1 MKIYSL
7 IGVIAL
13 SSVFYSCESEID
25 DKIVNLENPSSVN
38 VSVTGITP
46 EYGWTGDQFNVVGE
60 NFGGATS
67 FFKVYIG
74 KNETEILSCSDKQ
87 VKVVVPDDAT
97 SGKVYVEFMGDTI
110 SSSFFYK
117 VMGQPSVEAMFPLF
131 GEDENT
137 KCWAMPGNEITLM
150 GEMLGGAEDDISLKF
165 NKSAMDA
172 EVTSWSENEIKVKVP
187 EDAQSGAI
195 TLKVGSQEV
204 NTPYEFLLVNPLTI
218 ESVTPEEGY
227 AGCEVKIIGKGFGD
241 ASTLEGTKVKF
252 GDLAGT
258 VKDVKD
264 ETITVLA
271 PSGLSQNKEYAIKVF
286 TPFEEKTSELK
297 YKVNPD
303 PTGLTATGIEEGSG
317 YLGNIITV
325 TGNNLPESVEDI
337 IVNVGGVDTE
347 SVEKTENGFKV
358 RIPADATTG
367 DGTLT
372 FKFAGR
378 EFTIDTDFKVK
389 AAPIVNK
396 YDVITVSGETFTIG
410 GTNLNELKDNLTIKF
425 NGTDIDSPNINESEI
440 TFTVPTTDAYQ
451 ESVEV
456 ELSYGENLIEP
467 IKFNVAVIPG
477 TSGNNDIT
485 SYVLKNYKQPFQRSD
500 SNNGEWGTAMYWN
513 TTSGFGSN
521 LNFPSNDSNG
531 YITVQTGNGQG
542 KKENACIYQSTL
554 LPKGDYTVTVY
565 VSEFSFTSGRLGCAF
580 VVAEGM
586 IPNFDKEISSLYGF
600 KQWTYEAPNEN
611 LIDFIHVTTNE
622 TAPYNV
628 NFDFTLDEAKSVNVG
643 FMAMMNNTSHVKIS
657 EIKIERTNNN

>member
-7 IGVIAL
+7 IGVMAL

-74 KNETEILSCSDKQ
+74 KNETKILSCSDKQ

-137 KCWAMPGNEITLM
+137 KCWAMTGNEITLM

-204 NTPYEFLLVNPLTI
+204 NTPFDFLLVNPLTI
-218 ESVTPEEGY
+218 ESITPEDGY

-241 ASTLEGTKVKF
+241 TSTLEGTKVWF
-252 GDLAGT
+252 GDKAGT
-258 VKDVKD
+258 VKDVND

-271 PSGLSQNKEYAIKVF
+271 PQNLSEDEYAIKVL
-286 TPFEEKTSELK
+286 TPFEEKTSELE
-297 YKVNPD
+297 YKVSPN

-358 RIPADATTG
+358 RIPTEATTG
-367 DGTLT
+367 NGNLL
-372 FKFAGR
+372 FKYAGR
-378 EFTIDTDFKVK
+378 VFTIATDFKVK

-396 YDVITVSGETFTIG
+396 YEVITVSGETFTIG

-456 ELSYGENLIEP
+456 ELSYGESLIEA

-485 SYVLKNYKQPFQRSD
+485 SYVLKNAGPTFEKEGG
-500 SNNGEWGTAMYWN
+500 NANYWEKN
-513 TTSGFGSN
+513 SKFYGNS
-521 LNFPSNDSNG
+521 L
-531 YITVQTGNGQG
+531 ITVENESTYLSMNGG
-542 KKENACIYQSTL
+542 SSSYYDGALYQNTM
-554 LPKGDYTVTVY
+554 LPKGDYTITITVAGDDNA
-565 VSEFSFTSGRLGCAF
+565 VGRDG
-580 VVAEGM
+580 VVFGIM
-586 IPNFDKEISSLYGF
+586 DGND
-600 KQWTYEAPNEN
+600 
-611 LIDFIHVTTNE
+611 
-622 TAPYNV
+622 
-628 NFDFTLDEAKSVNVG
+628 VG
-643 FMAMMNNTSHVKIS
+643 FPTLTDSGSPWHFSDKTNVLAEKNITEGNNTVPNNHTVTFSLSESKAVRIGFATMLNPGNYLYIS
-657 EIKIERTNNN
+657 EIKIERTNN

>member
-7 IGVIAL
+7 IGVMAL

-74 KNETEILSCSDKQ
+74 KNETKILSCSDKQ

-137 KCWAMPGNEITLM
+137 KCWAMTGNEITLM
-150 GEMLGGAEDDISLKF
+150 GEMLGGAEDDISIKF

-204 NTPYEFLLVNPLTI
+204 NTPFDFLLVNPLTI

-241 ASTLEGTKVKF
+241 TSTLEGTKVWF
-252 GDLAGT
+252 GDKAGT
-258 VKDVKD
+258 VKDVND

-271 PSGLSQNKEYAIKVF
+271 PQNLSEAEYAIKVL
-286 TPFEEKTSELK
+286 TPFEEKTSELE
-297 YKVNPD
+297 YKVSPD

-358 RIPADATTG
+358 RIPTEATTG
-367 DGTLT
+367 NGNLL
-372 FKFAGR
+372 FKYAGR
-378 EFTIDTDFKVK
+378 VFTIDTDFNVK

-396 YDVITVSGETFTIG
+396 YEVITVSGETFTIG

-456 ELSYGENLIEP
+456 ELSYGENLIEA

-485 SYVLKNYKQPFQRSD
+485 SYVLKNAGPTFEKEGG
-500 SNNGEWGTAMYWN
+500 NANYWEKN
-513 TTSGFGSN
+513 SKFYGNS
-521 LNFPSNDSNG
+521 L
-531 YITVQTGNGQG
+531 ITVENESTYLSMNGG
-542 KKENACIYQSTL
+542 SSSYYDGALYQNTM
-554 LPKGDYTVTVY
+554 LPKGDYTITITVAGDDNA
-565 VSEFSFTSGRLGCAF
+565 VGRDG
-580 VVAEGM
+580 VVFGIM
-586 IPNFDKEISSLYGF
+586 DGND
-600 KQWTYEAPNEN
+600 
-611 LIDFIHVTTNE
+611 
-622 TAPYNV
+622 
-628 NFDFTLDEAKSVNVG
+628 VG
-643 FMAMMNNTSHVKIS
+643 FPTLTDSGSPWHFSDKTNVLAEKNITEGNNTVPNNHTVTFSLSESKAVRIGFATMLNPGNYLYIS
-657 EIKIERTNNN
+657 EIKIERTNN

>member
-7 IGVIAL
+7 IGVMAL

-74 KNETEILSCSDKQ
+74 KNETKILSCSDKQ

-137 KCWAMPGNEITLM
+137 KCWAMTGNEITLM

-204 NTPYEFLLVNPLTI
+204 NTPFDFLLVNPLTI
-218 ESVTPEEGY
+218 ESITPEDGY

-241 ASTLEGTKVKF
+241 TSTLEGTKVWF
-252 GDLAGT
+252 GDKAGT
-258 VKDVKD
+258 VKDVND

-271 PSGLSQNKEYAIKVF
+271 PQNLSEDEYAIKVL
-286 TPFEEKTSELK
+286 TPFEEKTSELE

-358 RIPADATTG
+358 RIPTEATTG
-367 DGTLT
+367 NGNLL
-372 FKFAGR
+372 FKYAGR
-378 EFTIDTDFKVK
+378 VFTIATDFKVK

-396 YDVITVSGETFTIG
+396 YEVITVSGETFTIG

-456 ELSYGENLIEP
+456 ELSYGESLIEA

-485 SYVLKNYKQPFQRSD
+485 SYVLKNAGPTFEKEGG
-500 SNNGEWGTAMYWN
+500 NANYWEKN
-513 TTSGFGSN
+513 SKFYGNS
-521 LNFPSNDSNG
+521 L
-531 YITVQTGNGQG
+531 ITVENESTYLSMNGG
-542 KKENACIYQSTL
+542 SSSYYDGALYQNTM
-554 LPKGDYTVTVY
+554 LPKGDYTITITVAGDDNA
-565 VSEFSFTSGRLGCAF
+565 VGRDG
-580 VVAEGM
+580 VVFGIM
-586 IPNFDKEISSLYGF
+586 DGND
-600 KQWTYEAPNEN
+600 
-611 LIDFIHVTTNE
+611 
-622 TAPYNV
+622 
-628 NFDFTLDEAKSVNVG
+628 VG
-643 FMAMMNNTSHVKIS
+643 FPTLTDSGSPWHFSDKTNVLAEKNITEGNNTVPNNHTVTFSLSESKAVRIGFATMLNPGNYLYIS
-657 EIKIERTNNN
+657 EIKIERTNN

>member
-7 IGVIAL
+7 IGVMAL

-74 KNETEILSCSDKQ
+74 KNETKILSCSDKQ

-137 KCWAMPGNEITLM
+137 KCWAMTGNEITLM
-150 GEMLGGAEDDISLKF
+150 GEMLGGAEDDISIKF

-204 NTPYEFLLVNPLTI
+204 NTPFDFLLVNPLTI

-241 ASTLEGTKVKF
+241 TSTLEGTKVWF
-252 GDLAGT
+252 GDKAGT
-258 VKDVKD
+258 VKDVND

-271 PSGLSQNKEYAIKVF
+271 PQNLSEDEYAIKVL
-286 TPFEEKTSELK
+286 TPFEEKTSELE
-297 YKVNPD
+297 YKVSPD

-358 RIPADATTG
+358 RIPTEATTG
-367 DGTLT
+367 NGNLL
-372 FKFAGR
+372 FKYAGR
-378 EFTIDTDFKVK
+378 VFTIDTDFKVK

-396 YDVITVSGETFTIG
+396 YEVITVSGETFTIG

-456 ELSYGENLIEP
+456 ELSYGENLIEA

-485 SYVLKNYKQPFQRSD
+485 SYVLKNAGPTFEKEGG
-500 SNNGEWGTAMYWN
+500 NANYWEKN
-513 TTSGFGSN
+513 SKFYGNS
-521 LNFPSNDSNG
+521 L
-531 YITVQTGNGQG
+531 ITVENESTYLSMNGG
-542 KKENACIYQSTL
+542 SSSYYDGALYQNTM
-554 LPKGDYTVTVY
+554 LPKGDYTITITVAGDDNA
-565 VSEFSFTSGRLGCAF
+565 VGRDG
-580 VVAEGM
+580 VVFGIM
-586 IPNFDKEISSLYGF
+586 DGND
-600 KQWTYEAPNEN
+600 
-611 LIDFIHVTTNE
+611 
-622 TAPYNV
+622 
-628 NFDFTLDEAKSVNVG
+628 VG
-643 FMAMMNNTSHVKIS
+643 FPTLTDSGSPWHFSDKTNVLAEKNITEGNNTVPNNHTVTFSLSESKAVRIGFATMLNPGNYLYIS
-657 EIKIERTNNN
+657 EIKIERTNN

>member
-7 IGVIAL
+7 IGVMAL

-74 KNETEILSCSDKQ
+74 KNETKILSCSDKQ

-137 KCWAMPGNEITLM
+137 KCWAMTGNEITLM
-150 GEMLGGAEDDISLKF
+150 GEMLGGAEDDISIKF

-204 NTPYEFLLVNPLTI
+204 NTPFDFLLVNPLTI
-218 ESVTPEEGY
+218 ESITPEDGY

-241 ASTLEGTKVKF
+241 TSTLEGTKVWF
-252 GDLAGT
+252 GDKAGT
-258 VKDVKD
+258 VKDVND

-271 PSGLSQNKEYAIKVF
+271 PQNLSEDEYAIKVL
-286 TPFEEKTSELK
+286 TPFEEKTSELE

-358 RIPADATTG
+358 RIPTEATTG
-367 DGTLT
+367 NGNLL
-372 FKFAGR
+372 FKYAGR
-378 EFTIDTDFKVK
+378 VFTIDTDFKVK

-396 YDVITVSGETFTIG
+396 YEVITVSGETFTIG

-456 ELSYGENLIEP
+456 ELSYGENLIEA

-485 SYVLKNYKQPFQRSD
+485 SYVLKNAGPTFEKEGG
-500 SNNGEWGTAMYWN
+500 NANYWEKN
-513 TTSGFGSN
+513 SKFYGNS
-521 LNFPSNDSNG
+521 L
-531 YITVQTGNGQG
+531 ITVENESTYLSMNGG
-542 KKENACIYQSTL
+542 SSSYYDGALYQNTM
-554 LPKGDYTVTVY
+554 LPKGDYTITITVAGDDNA
-565 VSEFSFTSGRLGCAF
+565 VGRDG
-580 VVAEGM
+580 VVFGIM
-586 IPNFDKEISSLYGF
+586 DGND
-600 KQWTYEAPNEN
+600 
-611 LIDFIHVTTNE
+611 
-622 TAPYNV
+622 
-628 NFDFTLDEAKSVNVG
+628 VG
-643 FMAMMNNTSHVKIS
+643 FPTLTDSGSPWHFSDKTNVLAEKNITEGNNTVPNNHTVTFSLSESKAVRIGFATMLNPGNYLYIS
-657 EIKIERTNNN
+657 EIKIERTNN

>member
-7 IGVIAL
+7 IGVMAL

-74 KNETEILSCSDKQ
+74 KNETKILSCSDKQ

-137 KCWAMPGNEITLM
+137 KCWAMTGNEITLM
-150 GEMLGGAEDDISLKF
+150 GEMLGGAEDDISIKF

-204 NTPYEFLLVNPLTI
+204 NTPFDFLLVNPLTI
-218 ESVTPEEGY
+218 ESITPEDGY

-241 ASTLEGTKVKF
+241 TSTLEGTKVWF
-252 GDLAGT
+252 GDKAGT
-258 VKDVKD
+258 VKDVND

-271 PSGLSQNKEYAIKVF
+271 PQNLSEDEYSIKVL
-286 TPFEEKTSELK
+286 TPFEEKTSELE
-297 YKVNPD
+297 YKVSPD

-358 RIPADATTG
+358 RIPTEATTG
-367 DGTLT
+367 NGNLL
-372 FKFAGR
+372 FKYAGR
-378 EFTIDTDFKVK
+378 VFTIDTDFKVK

-396 YDVITVSGETFTIG
+396 YEVITVSGETFTIG

-456 ELSYGENLIEP
+456 ELSYGENLIEA

-485 SYVLKNYKQPFQRSD
+485 SYVLKNAGPTFEKEGG
-500 SNNGEWGTAMYWN
+500 NANYWEKN
-513 TTSGFGSN
+513 SKFYGNS
-521 LNFPSNDSNG
+521 L
-531 YITVQTGNGQG
+531 ITVENESTYLSMNGG
-542 KKENACIYQSTL
+542 SSSYYDGALYQNTM
-554 LPKGDYTVTVY
+554 LPKGDYTITITVAGDDNA
-565 VSEFSFTSGRLGCAF
+565 VGRDG
-580 VVAEGM
+580 VVFGIM
-586 IPNFDKEISSLYGF
+586 DGND
-600 KQWTYEAPNEN
+600 
-611 LIDFIHVTTNE
+611 
-622 TAPYNV
+622 
-628 NFDFTLDEAKSVNVG
+628 VG
-643 FMAMMNNTSHVKIS
+643 FPTLTDSGSPWHFSDKTNVLAEKNITEGNNTVPNNHTVTFSLSESKAVRIGFATMLNPGNYLYIS
-657 EIKIERTNNN
+657 EIKIERTNN

>member
-7 IGVIAL
+7 IGVMAL

-74 KNETEILSCSDKQ
+74 KNETKILSCSDKQ

-137 KCWAMPGNEITLM
+137 KCWAMTGNEITLM
-150 GEMLGGAEDDISLKF
+150 GEMLGGAEDDISIKF

-204 NTPYEFLLVNPLTI
+204 NTPFDFLLVNPLTI

-241 ASTLEGTKVKF
+241 TSTLEGTKVWF
-252 GDLAGT
+252 GDKAGT
-258 VKDVKD
+258 VKDVND

-271 PSGLSQNKEYAIKVF
+271 PQNLSEAEYAIKVL
-286 TPFEEKTSELK
+286 TPFEEKTSELE
-297 YKVNPD
+297 YKVSPD

-358 RIPADATTG
+358 RIPTEATTG
-367 DGTLT
+367 NGNLL
-372 FKFAGR
+372 FKYAGR
-378 EFTIDTDFKVK
+378 VFTIDTDFKVK

-396 YDVITVSGETFTIG
+396 YEVITVSGETFTIG

-456 ELSYGENLIEP
+456 ELSYGENLIEA

-485 SYVLKNYKQPFQRSD
+485 SYVLKNAGPTFEKEGG
-500 SNNGEWGTAMYWN
+500 NANYWEKN
-513 TTSGFGSN
+513 SKFYGNS
-521 LNFPSNDSNG
+521 L
-531 YITVQTGNGQG
+531 ITVENESTYLSMNGG
-542 KKENACIYQSTL
+542 SSSYYDGALYQNTM
-554 LPKGDYTVTVY
+554 LPKGDYTITITVAGDDNA
-565 VSEFSFTSGRLGCAF
+565 VGRDG
-580 VVAEGM
+580 VVFGIM
-586 IPNFDKEISSLYGF
+586 DGND
-600 KQWTYEAPNEN
+600 
-611 LIDFIHVTTNE
+611 
-622 TAPYNV
+622 
-628 NFDFTLDEAKSVNVG
+628 VG
-643 FMAMMNNTSHVKIS
+643 FPTLTDSGSPWHFSDKTNVLAEKNITEGNNTVPNNHTVTFSLSESKAVRIGFATMLNPGNYLYIS
-657 EIKIERTNNN
+657 EIKIERTNN

>member
-7 IGVIAL
+7 IGVMAL

-74 KNETEILSCSDKQ
+74 KNETKILSCSDKQ

-137 KCWAMPGNEITLM
+137 KCWAMTGNEITLM
-150 GEMLGGAEDDISLKF
+150 GEMLGGAEDDISIKF

-204 NTPYEFLLVNPLTI
+204 NTPFDFLLVNPLTI

-241 ASTLEGTKVKF
+241 TSTLEGTKVWF
-252 GDLAGT
+252 GDKAGT
-258 VKDVKD
+258 VKDVND

-271 PSGLSQNKEYAIKVF
+271 PQNLSEDEYAIKVL
-286 TPFEEKTSELK
+286 TPFEEKTSELE
-297 YKVNPD
+297 YKVSPD

-358 RIPADATTG
+358 RIPTEATTG
-367 DGTLT
+367 NGNLL
-372 FKFAGR
+372 FKYAGR
-378 EFTIDTDFKVK
+378 VFTIDTDFMVK

-396 YDVITVSGETFTIG
+396 YEVITVSGETFTIG

-456 ELSYGENLIEP
+456 ELSYGENLIEA

-485 SYVLKNYKQPFQRSD
+485 SYVLKNAGPTFEKEGG
-500 SNNGEWGTAMYWN
+500 NANYWEKN
-513 TTSGFGSN
+513 SKFYGNS
-521 LNFPSNDSNG
+521 L
-531 YITVQTGNGQG
+531 ITVENESTYLSMNGG
-542 KKENACIYQSTL
+542 SSSYYDGALYQNTM
-554 LPKGDYTVTVY
+554 LPKGDYTITITVAGDDNA
-565 VSEFSFTSGRLGCAF
+565 VGRDG
-580 VVAEGM
+580 VVFGIM
-586 IPNFDKEISSLYGF
+586 DGND
-600 KQWTYEAPNEN
+600 
-611 LIDFIHVTTNE
+611 
-622 TAPYNV
+622 
-628 NFDFTLDEAKSVNVG
+628 VG
-643 FMAMMNNTSHVKIS
+643 FPTLTDSGSPWHFSDKTNVLAEKNITEGNNTVPNNHTVTFSLSESKAVRIGFATMLNPGNYLYIS
-657 EIKIERTNNN
+657 EIKIERTNN

>member
-7 IGVIAL
+7 IGVMAL

-87 VKVVVPDDAT
+87 LKVVVPDDAT

-137 KCWAMPGNEITLM
+137 KCWAMTGNEITLM
-150 GEMLGGAEDDISLKF
+150 GEMLGGAEDDISIKF

-204 NTPYEFLLVNPLTI
+204 NTPFDFLLVNPLTI
-218 ESVTPEEGY
+218 ESVTPEDGY

-241 ASTLEGTKVKF
+241 TSTLEGTKVWF
-252 GDLAGT
+252 GDKAGT
-258 VKDVKD
+258 VKDVND

-271 PSGLSQNKEYAIKVF
+271 PQNLSEDEYAIKVL
-286 TPFEEKTSELK
+286 TPFEEKTSELE
-297 YKVNPD
+297 YKVSPD

-358 RIPADATTG
+358 RIPTEATTG
-367 DGTLT
+367 NGNLL
-372 FKFAGR
+372 FKYAGR
-378 EFTIDTDFKVK
+378 VFTIDTDFKVK

-396 YDVITVSGETFTIG
+396 YEVITVSGETFTIG

-456 ELSYGENLIEP
+456 ELSYGENLIEA

-485 SYVLKNYKQPFQRSD
+485 SYVLKNAGPTFEKEGG
-500 SNNGEWGTAMYWN
+500 NANYWEKN
-513 TTSGFGSN
+513 SKFYGNS
-521 LNFPSNDSNG
+521 L
-531 YITVQTGNGQG
+531 ITVENESTYLSMNGG
-542 KKENACIYQSTL
+542 SSSYYDGALYQNTM
-554 LPKGDYTVTVY
+554 LPKGDYTITITVAGDDNA
-565 VSEFSFTSGRLGCAF
+565 VGRDG
-580 VVAEGM
+580 VVFGIM
-586 IPNFDKEISSLYGF
+586 DGND
-600 KQWTYEAPNEN
+600 
-611 LIDFIHVTTNE
+611 
-622 TAPYNV
+622 
-628 NFDFTLDEAKSVNVG
+628 VG
-643 FMAMMNNTSHVKIS
+643 FPTLTDSGSPWHFSDKTNVLAEKNITEGNNTVPNNHTVTFSLSESKAVRIGFATMLNPGNYLYIS
-657 EIKIERTNNN
+657 EIKIERTNN

>member
-7 IGVIAL
+7 IGVMAL

-74 KNETEILSCSDKQ
+74 KNETKILSCSDKQ

-137 KCWAMPGNEITLM
+137 KCWAMAGNEITLM
-150 GEMLGGAEDDISLKF
+150 GEMLGGAEDDISIKF

-204 NTPYEFLLVNPLTI
+204 NTPFDFLLVNPLTI
-218 ESVTPEEGY
+218 ESITPEDGY

-241 ASTLEGTKVKF
+241 TSTLEGTKVWF
-252 GDLAGT
+252 GDKAGT
-258 VKDVKD
+258 VKDVND

-271 PSGLSQNKEYAIKVF
+271 PQNLSEDEYAIKVL
-286 TPFEEKTSELK
+286 TPFEEKTSELE

-358 RIPADATTG
+358 RIPTEATTG
-367 DGTLT
+367 NGNLL
-372 FKFAGR
+372 FKYAGR
-378 EFTIDTDFKVK
+378 VFTIDTDFKVK

-396 YDVITVSGETFTIG
+396 YEVITVSGETFTIG

-456 ELSYGENLIEP
+456 ELSYGENLIEA

-485 SYVLKNYKQPFQRSD
+485 SYVLKNAGPTFEKEGG
-500 SNNGEWGTAMYWN
+500 NANYWEKN
-513 TTSGFGSN
+513 SKFYGNS
-521 LNFPSNDSNG
+521 L
-531 YITVQTGNGQG
+531 ITVENESTYLSMNGG
-542 KKENACIYQSTL
+542 SSSYYDGALYQNTM
-554 LPKGDYTVTVY
+554 LPKGDYTITITVAGDDNA
-565 VSEFSFTSGRLGCAF
+565 VGRDGVVFGIMDGNDVDFPTLTDSGSPWHFSDKTNVL
-580 VVAEGM
+580 AEKNITEG
-586 IPNFDKEISSLYGF
+586 
-600 KQWTYEAPNEN
+600 
-611 LIDFIHVTTNE
+611 
-622 TAPYNV
+622 
-628 NFDFTLDEAKSVNVG
+628 
-643 FMAMMNNTSHVKIS
+643 NNTVPNNHTVTFSLSESKAVRIGFATMLNPGNYLYIS
-657 EIKIERTNNN
+657 EIKIERTNN

>member
-7 IGVIAL
+7 IGVMAL

-74 KNETEILSCSDKQ
+74 KNETKILSCSDKQ

-137 KCWAMPGNEITLM
+137 KCWAMTGNEITLM
-150 GEMLGGAEDDISLKF
+150 GEMLGGAEDDISIKF

-204 NTPYEFLLVNPLTI
+204 NTPFDFLLVNPLTI
-218 ESVTPEEGY
+218 ESITPEDGY

-241 ASTLEGTKVKF
+241 TSTLEGTKVWF
-252 GDLAGT
+252 GDKAGT
-258 VKDVKD
+258 VKDVND

-271 PSGLSQNKEYAIKVF
+271 PQNLSEDEYAIKVL
-286 TPFEEKTSELK
+286 TPFEEKTSELE
-297 YKVNPD
+297 YKVSPD

-358 RIPADATTG
+358 RIPTEATTG
-367 DGTLT
+367 NGNLL
-372 FKFAGR
+372 FKYAGR
-378 EFTIDTDFKVK
+378 VFTIDTDFKVK

-396 YDVITVSGETFTIG
+396 YEVITVSGETFTIG

-456 ELSYGENLIEP
+456 ELSYGENLIEA

-485 SYVLKNYKQPFQRSD
+485 SYVLKNAGPTFEKEGG
-500 SNNGEWGTAMYWN
+500 NANYWEKN
-513 TTSGFGSN
+513 SKFYGNS
-521 LNFPSNDSNG
+521 L
-531 YITVQTGNGQG
+531 ITVENESTYLSMNGG
-542 KKENACIYQSTL
+542 SSSYYDGALYQNTM
-554 LPKGDYTVTVY
+554 LPKGDYTITITVAGDDNA
-565 VSEFSFTSGRLGCAF
+565 VGRDG
-580 VVAEGM
+580 VVFGIM
-586 IPNFDKEISSLYGF
+586 DGND
-600 KQWTYEAPNEN
+600 
-611 LIDFIHVTTNE
+611 
-622 TAPYNV
+622 
-628 NFDFTLDEAKSVNVG
+628 VG
-643 FMAMMNNTSHVKIS
+643 FPTLTDSGSPWHFSDKTNVLAEKNITEGNNTVPNNHTVTFSLSESKAVRIGFATMLNPGNYLYIS
-657 EIKIERTNNN
+657 EIKIERTNN

>member
-7 IGVIAL
+7 IGVMAL

-74 KNETEILSCSDKQ
+74 KNETKILSCSDKQ

-137 KCWAMPGNEITLM
+137 KCWAMTGNEITLM

-204 NTPYEFLLVNPLTI
+204 NTPFDFLLVNPLTI

-241 ASTLEGTKVKF
+241 TSTLEGTKVWF
-252 GDLAGT
+252 GDKAGT
-258 VKDVKD
+258 VKDVND

-271 PSGLSQNKEYAIKVF
+271 PQNLSEDEYAIKVL
-286 TPFEEKTSELK
+286 TPFEEKTSELE

-303 PTGLTATGIEEGSG
+303 PTGLTATGIEKGSG

-358 RIPADATTG
+358 RIPTEATTG
-367 DGTLT
+367 NGNLL
-372 FKFAGR
+372 FKYAGR
-378 EFTIDTDFKVK
+378 VFTIDTDFKVK

-396 YDVITVSGETFTIG
+396 YEVITVSGETFTIG

-456 ELSYGENLIEP
+456 ELSYGENLIEA

-485 SYVLKNYKQPFQRSD
+485 SYVLKNAGPTFEKEGG
-500 SNNGEWGTAMYWN
+500 NANYWEKN
-513 TTSGFGSN
+513 SKFYGNS
-521 LNFPSNDSNG
+521 L
-531 YITVQTGNGQG
+531 ITVENESTYLSMNGG
-542 KKENACIYQSTL
+542 SSSYYDGALYQNTM
-554 LPKGDYTVTVY
+554 LPKGDYTITITVAGDDNA
-565 VSEFSFTSGRLGCAF
+565 VGRDG
-580 VVAEGM
+580 VVFGIM
-586 IPNFDKEISSLYGF
+586 DGND
-600 KQWTYEAPNEN
+600 
-611 LIDFIHVTTNE
+611 
-622 TAPYNV
+622 
-628 NFDFTLDEAKSVNVG
+628 VG
-643 FMAMMNNTSHVKIS
+643 FPTLTDSGSPWHFSDKTNVLAEKNITEGNNTVPNNHTVTFSLSESKAVRIGFATMLNPGNYLYIS
-657 EIKIERTNNN
+657 EIKIERTNN

>member
-7 IGVIAL
+7 IGVMAL

-74 KNETEILSCSDKQ
+74 KNETKILSCSDKQ

-137 KCWAMPGNEITLM
+137 KCWAMTGNEITLM
-150 GEMLGGAEDDISLKF
+150 GEMLGGAEDDISIKF

-204 NTPYEFLLVNPLTI
+204 NTPFDFLLVNPLTI
-218 ESVTPEEGY
+218 ESITPEDGY

-241 ASTLEGTKVKF
+241 TSTLEGTKVWF
-252 GDLAGT
+252 GDKAGT
-258 VKDVKD
+258 VKDVND

-271 PSGLSQNKEYAIKVF
+271 PQNLSEDEYAIKVL
-286 TPFEEKTSELK
+286 TPFEEKTSELE
-297 YKVNPD
+297 YKVSPD

-358 RIPADATTG
+358 RIPTEATTG
-367 DGTLT
+367 NGNLL
-372 FKFAGR
+372 FKYAGR
-378 EFTIDTDFKVK
+378 VFTIDTDFKVK

-396 YDVITVSGETFTIG
+396 YEVITVSGETFTIG

-456 ELSYGENLIEP
+456 ELSYGESLIEA

-485 SYVLKNYKQPFQRSD
+485 SYVLKNAGPTFEKEGG
-500 SNNGEWGTAMYWN
+500 NANYWEKN
-513 TTSGFGSN
+513 SKFYGNS
-521 LNFPSNDSNG
+521 L
-531 YITVQTGNGQG
+531 ITVENESTYLSMNGG
-542 KKENACIYQSTL
+542 SSSYYDGALYQNTM
-554 LPKGDYTVTVY
+554 LPKGDYTITITVAGDDNA
-565 VSEFSFTSGRLGCAF
+565 VGRDG
-580 VVAEGM
+580 VVFGIM
-586 IPNFDKEISSLYGF
+586 DGND
-600 KQWTYEAPNEN
+600 
-611 LIDFIHVTTNE
+611 
-622 TAPYNV
+622 
-628 NFDFTLDEAKSVNVG
+628 VG
-643 FMAMMNNTSHVKIS
+643 FPTLTDSGSPWHFSDKTNVLAEKNITEGNNTVPNNHTVTFSLSESKEVRIGFATMLNPGNYLYIS
-657 EIKIERTNNN
+657 EIKIERTNN